1 MPVRKCSNGKWR
13 IGSGQ
18 CMYTSKESAERAY
31 KGYLGSKYAEEQ
43 EMKNSKLQ
51 ERKLVHAVEENGE
64 SEKPQAAD
72 VARMM
77 KLAGINKKLED
88 DQEEG
93 RVDFNGVFTGVA
105 KGDIDV
111 KESRFGL
118 MNEFNQMRSGDPRP
132 SGHETDHEISLAQ
145 SQLHRAEEYAGKLH
159 NMLDHVPET
168 HGLQAWMQMK
178 ITQASDAIA
187 AVYHRLEHEMGH
199 DLANG
204 LPQPNMAD
212 GSYVDGNGNI
222 MSADDLQMAREHAEL
237 DRFYALTEEPHIITA
252 EKSYNRALI
261 EVIVDEIRAGKTPA
275 QISEDLAYEESDI
288 QKIYDMM
295 MEKATKRT
303 NISQLPESRDGYC
316 SDKCCGSDVPAKDC
330 GCPPTCP
337 HCDCNAVNES
347 KKPDFLDFDGDGD
360 TDEPMTKALKDK
372 EKMKEMTA
380 KDDATKHNVDPGE
393 MVRVTNFKAKTPRY
407 KVLDI
412 KGDKVTLEKPD
423 GSSMV
428 MPLDRIKKVKA
439 MAHKYQQSMTEG
451 ANVEALK
458 SEYRDLEQEYNAI
471 LAGMSDA
478 DENEVQDRAEAIADQ
493 LYRMGVD
500 VHADNMN
507 ENMDLTDPDDETYQ
521 GIVDTL
527 KAELNY
533 GEQPDDLANWLV
545 DTYPQH
551 FDFKEASKMVDQV
564 MDDLR
569 SAQDERGDYM
579 MHKRQDDMMDSDN
592 QLTRMAKL
600 AGVQYSAPHP
610 VTEADLNEDSA
621 LSSLGV
627 PKPIISKIHQ
637 LTRVAHDVDMIPA
650 KNKADLK
657 AGLDNQGFV
666 VVVGNGE
673 YGVAAYSR
681 GYGRGANVYYDAR
694 KYDAEGNVVAKER
707 GALTKVLGIL
717 PKGKYYVFNPER
729 DKGGWGNKWRGEKN
743 PYSSEVSWASS
754 DEMVQKVA
762 DRVEERA
769 HEALKAR
776 VLEIRDQLAQQLEPG
791 DSGIDLGDNY
801 ENLTKVMKHAASL
814 YKKPEQFRSH
824 LENTVK
830 RYLLKYEAGTD
841 DVDDYKV
848 NPDNWSK
855 MNYGRAPKDL
865 VSRRIDMSREGN
877 KYKSQGQLI
886 NRISRAVIDFYRN
899 LGDKYS
905 DNQVASKFGSVN

>member
-31 KGYLGSKYAEEQ
+31 KGYLGSKYAEEH
-43 EMKNSKLQ
+43 EMKNSKLE

-72 VARMM
+72 VSRMM

-93 RVDFNGVFTGVA
+93 RVDFDGVFTGVA
-105 KGDIDV
+105 KGDIEV
-111 KESRFGL
+111 TEGRFGL
-118 MNEFNQMRSGDPRP
+118 MREFNQMRSGDPHP

-168 HGLQAWMQMK
+168 EGLQAWMQMK

-204 LPQPNMAD
+204 LPKPNMAD
-212 GSYVDGNGNI
+212 GSYADGHGNI
-222 MSADDLQMAREHAEL
+222 MSAGDLQLAREHAEL
-237 DRFYALTEEPHIITA
+237 DRFYALAEESHKTA
-252 EKSYNRALI
+252 ADSYNRALI

-295 MEKATKRT
+295 MEKSAKRK

-337 HCDCNAVNES
+337 HCDCNAVTES

-372 EKMKEMTA
+372 DKKSHVQET
-380 KDDATKHNVDPGE
+380 D
-393 MVRVTNFKAKTPRY
+393 RV
-407 KVLDI
+407 
-412 KGDKVTLEKPD
+412 
-423 GSSMV
+423 S
-428 MPLDRIKKVKA
+428 
-439 MAHKYQQSMTEG
+439 
-451 ANVEALK
+451 ALK
-458 SEYRDLEQEYNAI
+458 REYQDLEAEYNAI
-471 LAGMSDA
+471 LAGAVDG
-478 DENEVQDRAEAIADQ
+478 DENEVADRAEAVADQ

-500 VHADNMN
+500 VHEDHMN
-507 ENMDLTDPDDETYQ
+507 ENSELTDPDDETYY

-527 KAELNY
+527 KNELNS
-533 GEQPDDLANWLV
+533 GEHPDDLANWLV
-545 DTYPQH
+545 DTYPEH
-551 FDFKEASKMVDQV
+551 FDFREASKMVDQV

-579 MHKRQDDMMDSDN
+579 MHKRQDDMMDSVDPME
-592 QLTRMAKL
+592 RMAQL

-650 KNKADLK
+650 KNKADMK

-673 YGVAAYSR
+673 YGVAAYSH
-681 GYGRGANVYYDAR
+681 GYGSGSNIYYDAR

-707 GALTKVLGIL
+707 GALTKVLKIL
-717 PKGKYYVFNPER
+717 PRGKYYVFNPEM

-743 PYSSEVSWASS
+743 PYSAEVSWASS

-769 HEALKAR
+769 HEALKTR
-776 VLEIRDQLAQQLEPG
+776 VMEIRDQLAQQLDPG
-791 DSGIDLGDNY
+791 DSGIDLGDDY
-801 ENLTKVMKHAASL
+801 EKLTRVMKHAASL
-814 YKKPEQFRSH
+814 YKRPEQFRAH
-824 LENTVK
+824 LEGTVK

-841 DVDDYKV
+841 DVEDYKV

-855 MNYGRAPKDL
+855 RNYGRAPKDF

-886 NRISRAVIDFYRN
+886 NRIARAVIDFYRN
-899 LGDKYS
+899 LGDRYS
-905 DNQVASKFGSVN
+905 DNQVASQYGSVN